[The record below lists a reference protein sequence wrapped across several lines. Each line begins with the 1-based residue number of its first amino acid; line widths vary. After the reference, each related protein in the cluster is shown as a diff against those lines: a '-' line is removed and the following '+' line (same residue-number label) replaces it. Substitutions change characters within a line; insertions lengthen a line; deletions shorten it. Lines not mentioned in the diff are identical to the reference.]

1 MHGVGGGHQPVN
13 LTPTINDVKT
23 PETNKSEGDF
33 RGFKVTTTNTFKS
46 FLSSLLSRFS
56 STPEKTSIRDRHAQ
70 KYKPTQQHGPTI
82 SDKPARG
89 KNVEQPAKQANPA
102 TIKRNFD
109 TLCSTLERMQSYK
122 NDLQNLTRGTEEFR
136 VCSLE
141 VQLVKA
147 DYKAAV
153 KSFNKSVS
161 ADKQIDASDLEMA
174 MANKHS
180 PEFAEDAAKYK
191 QMKIPAFMSSTE
203 RKESVEQPIDLAL
216 KNPDTEKKFTNL
228 CDTLKQMQKCKNEL
242 QDLSHRSNTHIAFES
257 DINVAKANFNQA
269 VESFN
274 SVVGDDLK
282 VDAFDLEMAMA
293 NKDAPEFA
301 ENIARFQQMKIPSFM
316 PKN

>member
-33 RGFKVTTTNTFKS
+33 RGFKVTTTKTFKS

-56 STPEKTSIRDRHAQ
+56 STPGKTSIRDRHAQ

-82 SDKPARG
+82 SDQQTTEKS
-89 KNVEQPAKQANPA
+89 VEQPAKQANPA
-102 TIKRNFD
+102 TIKRRFD
-109 TLCSTLERMQSYK
+109 RLCTNLERMQTFK
-122 NDLQNLTRGTEEFR
+122 NDLQNLERGTDEFR
-136 VCSLE
+136 MCSLGL
-141 VQLVKA
+141 QRAKA
-147 DYKAAV
+147 KFNAAV
-153 KSFNKSVS
+153 DSFNQSVG
-161 ADKQIDASDLEMA
+161 ADQQIDASDLEMT
-174 MANKHS
+174 MANKQS

-191 QMKIPAFMSSTE
+191 QMNIPAFVENT
-203 RKESVEQPIDLAL
+203 ESVEQPIDLAL

-242 QDLSHRSNTHIAFES
+242 QDLSHRSNAHIASES
-257 DINVAKANFNQA
+257 DIHVAKANFKQA